1 MFLRILVIF
10 SLFLSLAFS
19 QTAVVRVGKYP
30 DKERI
35 VLQLDRKVDYK
46 VLTLESPK
54 RIVVD
59 IMEDYLYLLQKACF
73 LASWAG
79 LKPHLQTC
87 SHNHRPY

>member
-54 RIVVD
+54 RT
-59 IMEDYLYLLQKACF
+59 YAPRWNPSCQAPLKQNLL
-73 LASWAG
+73 
-79 LKPHLQTC
+79 
-87 SHNHRPY
+87 